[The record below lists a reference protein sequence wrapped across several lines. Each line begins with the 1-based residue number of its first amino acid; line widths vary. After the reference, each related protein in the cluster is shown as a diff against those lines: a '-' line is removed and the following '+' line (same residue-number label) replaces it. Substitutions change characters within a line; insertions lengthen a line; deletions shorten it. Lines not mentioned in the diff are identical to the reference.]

1 METAGLPA
9 CYPLTLLAK
18 KCLCFLI
25 CCLNQGN
32 ANQNSNA
39 ISQFTPFRIVIIRKK
54 RNYNCWP
61 RCGDGEKGTL
71 VHCLWECKWDATT
84 VENSVKFLQKIEN
97 ITAIQFGSVTES
109 CPALCDPMNHS
120 MPGLPVHHRLPEST
134 ETHVHRVDDA
144 IQPSYPLLSS
154 SPSALNL
161 SQH

>member
-1 METAGLPA
+1 M
-9 CYPLTLLAK
+9 
-18 KCLCFLI
+18 
-25 CCLNQGN
+25 
-32 ANQNSNA
+32 
-39 ISQFTPFRIVIIRKK
+39 
-54 RNYNCWP
+54 
-61 RCGDGEKGTL
+61 
-71 VHCLWECKWDATT
+71 DATT